1 MDAEKRIKALLEEN
15 EFLQNELEDA
25 NKMLLANQNT
35 SEVQSPAYIN
45 SQIDLNKI
53 EIQHLQQQLQE
64 EQQRLHAFQYFNEE
78 LEYDLLQM
86 TKKNKAQNEAI
97 EELTANKIH
106 VEVIQEELDG
116 MSDLMKKLRKQKS
129 DLAAANSTIEMQQIE
144 NDSLKAEIQEMQ
156 DLVKFWQNKKP

>member
-129 DLAAANSTIEMQQIE
+129 DLAAANSTIEMQQVE
-144 NDSLKAEIQEMQ
+144 NDSLRAEIQEMQ
-156 DLVKFWQNKKP
+156 DLVKFWQNKKL

>member
-86 TKKNKAQNEAI
+86 TKKNKAQNDAI

-116 MSDLMKKLRKQKS
+116 MSDLMKKLRQQKS
-129 DLAAANSTIEMQQIE
+129 DLAAANSTIEMQQVE
-144 NDSLKAEIQEMQ
+144 NDSLRAEIQEMQ
-156 DLVKFWQNKKP
+156 DLVKFWQNKKL

>member
-86 TKKNKAQNEAI
+86 TKKNKAQNDAI

-116 MSDLMKKLRKQKS
+116 MSDLMKKLRQQKS

-144 NDSLKAEIQEMQ
+144 NDSLRAEIQEMQ
-156 DLVKFWQNKKP
+156 DLVKFWQNKKL